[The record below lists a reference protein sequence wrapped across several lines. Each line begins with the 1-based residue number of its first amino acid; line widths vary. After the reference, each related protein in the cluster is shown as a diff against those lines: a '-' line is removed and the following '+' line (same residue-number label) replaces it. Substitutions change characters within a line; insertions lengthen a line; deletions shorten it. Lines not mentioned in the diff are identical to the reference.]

1 MPSKENNRIQTDP
14 VFKAFFE
21 KIDLGASEVT
31 VSGLHGSAKSLLL
44 SIVFRVSHRPLL
56 VVSPELEDA
65 KRLCRDLSQFLAAS
79 QIILFPPWDIL
90 SSDFFSSQ
98 REIELRRMKALHKLY
113 QGEPL
118 IYVMPLAAFLQ
129 KVAPRKSIEDCTR
142 AIAIGDRL
150 DRDEFAAGL
159 EAGGYRR
166 SAIAEEE
173 GDYAIRGH
181 VIDIYPPT
189 LSGPV
194 RLIFDGD
201 EIESIKLFDA
211 ESQRTLPRGEL
222 VDFVLPP
229 ARELILTDASRNRAL
244 KNMRDRVNDL
254 GLPRSV
260 KDHLAEI
267 IGNGLGASIN
277 PLFLPLFYDSVRAGD
292 CSDEP
297 GSSGPHGLEDLH
309 SIVPR
314 NAIFVLED
322 DSAVS
327 LADERLE
334 SEIDHL
340 LDKARSEGRFHPD
353 KASLF
358 VEDRQDLI
366 NRCSHLTRIRLQDLE
381 ILSTCGHEQASGFG
395 PEQPSDVICFQT
407 ETHIGLKRD
416 LAVGKEESVLAPLA
430 AKMRLWIEQ
439 GNLITFQCA
448 GDEELNRISHLL
460 EKYNLP
466 IRRTSETIL
475 PELEQHNSRGEL
487 ILRDG
492 KISAGFHFPAL
503 KFIMVSDEEIF
514 GKKARRRKT
523 KFASEGYFLRSFGE
537 LVEGDPVVHTEHGVG
552 IYRGLKK
559 LEIGGIENDFL
570 WLEYLEGDK
579 LFIPVDRLDQIQRY
593 IGSDG
598 QGTRIDKL
606 GGNAWET
613 AKRKARRSAEEIAHE
628 LVAIYAARE
637 VMERDAFHAVDDYYE
652 EFASTFE
659 FEETPD
665 QAKAIEEINDDMDD
679 TKPMDRLICGD
690 AGFGKTEIAIRA
702 AFRAVMDGKQA
713 AVLVPTTILA
723 EQHNQTFRRRLEGY
737 PIRIETLNRFKTRKE
752 QAAIAEDI
760 TKGQIDIVI
769 GTHRILQSDIA
780 FKKLGLVIVDE
791 EQRFGVNHKEK
802 LKKLRTMV
810 DVLTLSATPIPR
822 TLELSLVGIRD
833 LSIINTPPVDRQA
846 IKTHVLEFDRDFIRD
861 AIRREL
867 SRGGQVFFLHDR
879 VHSIHSMEKLVR
891 EIVPEAR
898 TVVAH
903 GRMKP
908 RELEEVMVKFIR
920 KDHDVLISTTIIGS
934 GIDIPSANTII
945 INRADRFGLSQLY
958 QLRGRVGR
966 SREAAFAYLII
977 PRGAVLAP
985 DARKRL
991 QVIKEF
997 TEPGSGFRI
1006 AAQDLE
1012 LRGAGNLLGAS
1023 QSGHIAAVGY
1033 ELYIQLLESTIREL
1047 KGEKPSA
1054 ADEIRPEI
1062 HLGVPAFIPETFIP
1076 DMNRRLTL
1084 YKRISL
1090 AETEVDLADIRTEME
1105 DTCGFVAPETENLLQ
1120 VIDIRNRLKA
1130 VLAKKLDYDGKDILI
1145 SFHGESVVD
1154 PSKIVKMTQ
1163 KKSRKARFT
1172 PDLKLRI
1179 PAPGL
1184 TGTTIISEVKAVIG
1198 ELIH

>member
-1 MPSKENNRIQTDP
+1 MQSKDKFFSGQAEKFLSHKSRTHLFIISVLFIAAFAIRVYPIYKSPRLVGPRQYRCAIIARDY
-14 VFKAFFE
+14 FFE
-21 KIDLGASEVT
+21 TLQSIPDWERKI
-31 VSGLHGSAKSLLL
+31 
-44 SIVFRVSHRPLL
+44 
-56 VVSPELEDA
+56 
-65 KRLCRDLSQFLAAS
+65 
-79 QIILFPPWDIL
+79 
-90 SSDFFSSQ
+90 
-98 REIELRRMKALHKLY
+98 
-113 QGEPL
+113 
-118 IYVMPLAAFLQ
+118 
-129 KVAPRKSIEDCTR
+129 
-142 AIAIGDRL
+142 
-150 DRDEFAAGL
+150 
-159 EAGGYRR
+159 
-166 SAIAEEE
+166 
-173 GDYAIRGH
+173 
-181 VIDIYPPT
+181 
-189 LSGPV
+189 
-194 RLIFDGD
+194 
-201 EIESIKLFDA
+201 
-211 ESQRTLPRGEL
+211 
-222 VDFVLPP
+222 
-229 ARELILTDASRNRAL
+229 
-244 KNMRDRVNDL
+244 
-254 GLPRSV
+254 
-260 KDHLAEI
+260 
-267 IGNGLGASIN
+267 ASIN
-277 PLFLPLFYDSVRAGD
+277 KDAEGIYEPPIMELLASLGYRIAGGEYLWIPKMLSVIFWLGGGVFLYALTRGLISSAAAIFSTAFYLFLPFGIAYSQSFAPDPLMLCLFIASIWAISRYHIQPSRTRLAIATALSAAAMFVKPVCLFAIFATFILANISRQGIRKTLTDLNFILFGIGSFLPTALFYFYG
-292 CSDEP
+292 
-297 GSSGPHGLEDLH
+297 
-309 SIVPR
+309 IY
-314 NAIFVLED
+314 
-322 DSAVS
+322 
-327 LADERLE
+327 
-334 SEIDHL
+334 
-340 LDKARSEGRFHPD
+340 
-353 KASLF
+353 
-358 VEDRQDLI
+358 
-366 NRCSHLTRIRLQDLE
+366 
-381 ILSTCGHEQASGFG
+381 
-395 PEQPSDVICFQT
+395 
-407 ETHIGLKRD
+407 
-416 LAVGKEESVLAPLA
+416 VGTA
-430 AKMRLWIEQ
+430 
-439 GNLITFQCA
+439 
-448 GDEELNRISHLL
+448 
-460 EKYNLP
+460 
-466 IRRTSETIL
+466 
-475 PELEQHNSRGEL
+475 
-487 ILRDG
+487 LRD
-492 KISAGFHFPAL
+492 
-503 KFIMVSDEEIF
+503 V
-514 GKKARRRKT
+514 
-523 KFASEGYFLRSFGE
+523 
-537 LVEGDPVVHTEHGVG
+537 
-552 IYRGLKK
+552 
-559 LEIGGIENDFL
+559 
-570 WLEYLEGDK
+570 
-579 LFIPVDRLDQIQRY
+579 
-593 IGSDG
+593 
-598 QGTRIDKL
+598 
-606 GGNAWET
+606 
-613 AKRKARRSAEEIAHE
+613 
-628 LVAIYAARE
+628 
-637 VMERDAFHAVDDYYE
+637 
-652 EFASTFE
+652 
-659 FEETPD
+659 
-665 QAKAIEEINDDMDD
+665 
-679 TKPMDRLICGD
+679 
-690 AGFGKTEIAIRA
+690 
-702 AFRAVMDGKQA
+702 
-713 AVLVPTTILA
+713 A
-723 EQHNQTFRRRLEGY
+723 EQSFFPSLYFSTAFWLGW
-737 PIRIETLNRFKTRKE
+737 LN
-752 QAAIAEDI
+752 
-760 TKGQIDIVI
+760 QIDIVI

-780 FKKLGLVIVDE
+780 FKNLGLVIVDE